1 MGDWTPQ
8 DAEALYG
15 VADWSGGY
23 FSVGASGNIDVLPDG
38 SPEGPRIDLF
48 DQLNA
53 IRRRGVRAP
62 ILMRFDGILRSRVRE
77 LYAAFNAARAEYD
90 YPAPYRLIYPI
101 KVNQDRHVVESLVAE
116 GRAHGMG
123 LEVGSKPELLAVL
136 TMDTGDKPLV
146 ICNGYKDDEYIE
158 TALLARH
165 LGITTVLVIEKFS
178 ELGSIL
184 HAADTL
190 GIEPVIGVRAKLSVR
205 GSGRW
210 QESGGD
216 RSKFGLTTREIV
228 MVADALQERGSLN
241 WLQLLHFHLGS
252 QITNIRSL
260 KNGMHEA
267 AQTLVGLHEL
277 GARLN
282 YMDIGGGLGI
292 DYDGSRTDFDSSMN
306 YTLQEYAKDV
316 VWQLVDICKQS
327 GIEPPTILSES
338 GRALTA
344 HHAVLVT
351 EVLGVSD
358 PTSVGIPESVEPGEN
373 ELLLEIQDANQR
385 ISAATF
391 QEVFNDI
398 RELRERAMMLF
409 NMGQLSLRE
418 RARFEEIYW
427 RSCEK
432 ILRLTRRMEYVPEDM
447 ESLERDLAQTVFLN
461 FSLFQ
466 SLPDSWAIGQ
476 MFPVLPIHRLS
487 EEPIERAILADITC
501 DSDGKVDKFIDR
513 RDVKNTLEVHTLKS
527 GEPYYLAFFLVG
539 AYQEI
544 LGDMHNLFGDTN
556 VVHVDVD
563 NEGRPRLQHVF
574 RGDRVRESLSYVHYE
589 EGALL
594 SALRK
599 RIEASLDAGHLTYEE
614 SALLWKHYEDGLNGY
629 TYLNRTT
636 PVPAADAPA
645 GIPS

>member
-8 DAEALYG
+8 DAELLYG

-23 FSVGASGNIDVLPDG
+23 FAVGESGNIEVLPDG
-38 SPEGPRIDLF
+38 TPESPRIDLF

-77 LYAAFNAARAEYD
+77 LYNAFNEARAEYD

-101 KVNQDRHVVESLVAE
+101 KVNQDRHVVESLITE

-136 TMDTGDKPLV
+136 TMDTGSDPLV

-158 TALLARH
+158 TALLAHR
-165 LGITTVLVIEKFS
+165 LGITTVLVIEKYS
-178 ELGSIL
+178 ELDSIL

-190 GIEPVIGVRAKLSVR
+190 GIDPVIGVRAKLSVR

-228 MVADALQERGSLN
+228 MVADVLKERGSLH

-277 GARLN
+277 GAHLK

-306 YTLQEYAKDV
+306 YTLAEYAKDV
-316 VWQLVDICKQS
+316 VWQLYDICSQS
-327 GIEPPTILSES
+327 GIAPPTILSES

-344 HHAVLVT
+344 HHALLVT

-358 PTSVGIPESVEPGEN
+358 PTSVGVPEPIESDEI
-373 ELLLEIQDANQR
+373 ELLQEIQDANER
-385 ISAATF
+385 ISASSI

-432 ILRLTRRMEYVPEDM
+432 ILRLSRRMEYVPEDM
-447 ESLERDLAQTVFLN
+447 APLERDLAQTVFLN

-476 MFPVLPIHRLS
+476 MFPVCPIHRLG
-487 EEPIERAILADITC
+487 EEPTERAILADITC

-513 RDVKNTLEVHTLKS
+513 RDVKNTLEVHHLKS

-563 NEGRPRLQHVF
+563 DDGRPRLRHVF

-589 EGALL
+589 EDALL

-629 TYLNRTT
+629 TYLNRST
-636 PVPAADAPA
+636 PVPAPDVTA
-645 GIPS
+645 GTPS

>member
-8 DAEALYG
+8 DAELLYG

-23 FSVGASGNIDVLPDG
+23 FAVSESGNIEVLPDG
-38 SPEGPRIDLF
+38 TPESPRIDLF
-48 DQLNA
+48 EQLNT
-53 IRRRGVRAP
+53 IRRRGVRPP

-77 LYAAFNAARAEYD
+77 LYAAFDAARAEYD

-101 KVNQDRHVVESLVAE
+101 KVNQDRHVVESLIAE

-136 TMDTGDKPLV
+136 TMDTGSDPLV

-158 TALLARH
+158 TALLARR
-165 LGITTVLVIEKFS
+165 LGITTVLVIEKYS
-178 ELGSIL
+178 ELDSIL
-184 HAADTL
+184 RAADAL
-190 GIEPVIGVRAKLSVR
+190 GIEPVVGVRAKLSVR

-228 MVADALQERGSLN
+228 MVADVLKERGSLH

-260 KNGMHEA
+260 KTGMHEA

-277 GARLN
+277 GARLS

-306 YTLQEYAKDV
+306 YSMTEYAKDV
-316 VWQLVDICKQS
+316 VWQLFDICNQS

-351 EVLGVSD
+351 EVLGVSE
-358 PTSVGIPESVEPGEN
+358 PTSVGIPDAVETDET
-373 ELLLEIQDANQR
+373 ELLHEIQDANER
-385 ISAATF
+385 ISAKTF

-409 NMGQLSLRE
+409 NMGQLTLRE

-447 ESLERDLAQTVFLN
+447 EPLERDLAQTLFLN

-476 MFPVLPIHRLS
+476 MFPVLPIHRLG
-487 EEPIERAILADITC
+487 EEPLERAILADITC

-513 RDVKNTLEVHTLKS
+513 RDVKNTLEVHELHP

-563 NEGRPRLQHVF
+563 DDGRPRLRHIF

-589 EGALL
+589 EDALL

-599 RIEASLDAGHLTYEE
+599 RIEASLDVGHLTYEE

-629 TYLNRTT
+629 TYLNRTNN
-636 PVPAADAPA
+636 VPAADAPA
-645 GIPS
+645 GTRS

>member
-1 MGDWTPQ
+1 MGSWTPK
-8 DAEALYG
+8 DAEQLYG

-23 FSVGASGNIDVLPDG
+23 FAVGENGHIEVLPDG
-38 SPEGPRIDLF
+38 TPESPRIDLF
-48 DQLNA
+48 EQLGT

-77 LYAAFNAARAEYD
+77 LYSAFNAARAEYE
-90 YPAPYRLIYPI
+90 YPAPYRLIFPI
-101 KVNQDRHVVESLVAE
+101 KVNQDRHVVESLVSE
-116 GRAHGMG
+116 GRGHGMG

-136 TMDTGDKPLV
+136 TMDTGAEPLV

-165 LGITTVLVIEKFS
+165 LGITTVLVIEKYS

-184 HAADTL
+184 RAAEKL
-190 GIEPVIGVRAKLSVR
+190 GIEPVVGVRAKLGVR

-228 MVADALQERGSLN
+228 MVADELASRDCLH
-241 WLQLLHFHLGS
+241 WLKLLHFHLGS

-267 AQTLVGLHEL
+267 AQTLIGLHEL
-277 GARLN
+277 GAKITF
-282 YMDIGGGLGI
+282 MDIGGGLGI
-292 DYDGSRTDFDSSMN
+292 DYDGSRTDFESSMN

-316 VWQLVDICKQS
+316 VWQLYDTCNQAE
-327 GIEPPTILSES
+327 IEMPTILSES

-358 PTSVGIPESVEPGEN
+358 PTSVGVPDPIEDDAN
-373 ELLLEIQDANQR
+373 ELLKEIQDANER
-385 ISAATF
+385 ISSKTF

-409 NMGQLSLRE
+409 NMGQLTLRE

-427 RSCEK
+427 RTCEK
-432 ILRLTRRMEYVPEDM
+432 ILRLTRRMDYVPEDLVP
-447 ESLERDLAQTVFLN
+447 LERDLAQTMFLN

-476 MFPVLPIHRLS
+476 LFPVLPIHRLA
-487 EEPIERAILADITC
+487 EEPTQRAILADITC

-513 RDVKNTLEVHTLKS
+513 REVKRTLEVHTLEP

-556 VVHVDVD
+556 VVHVDVGED
-563 NEGRPRLQHVF
+563 GRARLRRVL

-589 EGALL
+589 EDALL

-629 TYLNRTT
+629 TYLNRPA
-636 PVPAADAPA
+636 PVPAADQTA
-645 GIPS
+645 GTAS